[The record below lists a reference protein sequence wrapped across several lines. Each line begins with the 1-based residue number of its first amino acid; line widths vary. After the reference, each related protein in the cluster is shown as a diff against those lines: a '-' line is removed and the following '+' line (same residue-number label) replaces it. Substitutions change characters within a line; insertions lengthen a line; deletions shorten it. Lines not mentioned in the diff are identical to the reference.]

1 MWPLFSV
8 PASRPVP
15 SLSTSLI
22 SVSGALRDVIF
33 QNLVVSSEG
42 SFVEDLPRG
51 ALGYHFVSRD
61 I

>member
-1 MWPLFSV
+1 M

-42 SFVEDLPRG
+42 SFVEELPRG
-51 ALGYHFVSRD
+51 ALGLPLVFV
-61 I
+61 